1 MMNEFDR
8 RLIEVAAN
16 HVDLSAMARAL
27 GAGGQF
33 EHFSYVLRIGT
44 EDEPLL
50 DGVERS
56 GYLAMQSDAWF
67 VMQYVSS
74 CVIRPDSPQ
83 WFTDS
88 GSIQLRVT
96 DTGESDS
103 LYSSPTSAGVLTAT
117 ISRPQTG
124 IPLLLPI
131 PRIVP
136 PNTNLKVDVTQL
148 GVNLTDNQEPIGFWL
163 FFGGSRIA
171 VV

>member
-1 MMNEFDR
+1 MNEFDR

-16 HVDLSAMARAL
+16 HVDLTEMARAL

-33 EHFSYVLRIGT
+33 EHFSYTLRIGT
-44 EDEPLL
+44 AAAPLL
-50 DGVERS
+50 NGVQRS
-56 GYLAMQSDAWF
+56 GRLAMQSDAWF

-74 CVIRPDSPQ
+74 CVIRPNSPQ

-96 DTGESDS
+96 DTGEGDT

-117 ISRPQTG
+117 ISRPQSG

-131 PRIVP
+131 PRIIP

-148 GVNLTDNQEPIGFWL
+148 GVNISDNQEPIGFWL